1 MTQGPCATVEHC
13 YASAYSAA
21 TGWKRE
27 QCDRDAE
34 RRRCGGE
41 PTPAGQP
48 CLQGVYD
55 ELHRLAHRER
65 RAQGRDLTLNTTAL
79 VHETWLK
86 LRVHVGG
93 DASAG
98 QFFSL
103 AARAMRQILVDYA
116 RRRHARKRGG
126 DFTWTE
132 LSDDLADGGRALSD
146 VIALDRALDALE
158 RVDPELG
165 ALGRMPHLR
174 GPGDGRSGSAARR
187 RHAHRVSRLAP
198 RARIPA

>member
-1 MTQGPCATVEHC
+1 VTPIDDVAGRVVSDSGGSGSCEPD
-13 YASAYSAA
+13 SAGAVLFA
-21 TGWKRE
+21 R
-27 QCDRDAE
+27 
-34 RRRCGGE
+34 
-41 PTPAGQP
+41 
-48 CLQGVYD
+48 VYD

-86 LRVHVGG
+86 LREHVGG

-98 QFFSL
+98 QFFAL

-132 LSDDLADGGRALSD
+132 LSDDLAEDGRALSD

-165 ALGRMPHLR
+165 ALVECHIFAGLAMDEVAALR
-174 GPGDGRSGSAARR
+174 GVATRTAFRDWR
-187 RHAHRVSRLAP
+187 
-198 RARIPA
+198 RARAFLLERIAAGTAAE